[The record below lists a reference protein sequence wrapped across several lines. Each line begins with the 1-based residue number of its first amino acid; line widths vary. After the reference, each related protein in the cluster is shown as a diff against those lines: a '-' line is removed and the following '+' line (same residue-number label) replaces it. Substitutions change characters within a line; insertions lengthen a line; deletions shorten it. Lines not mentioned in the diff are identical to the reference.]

1 MSTNTAIVIKSQGV
15 AELSPV
21 SIPSLRDGYVLV
33 KVKAVA
39 LNPTDVLHIDLIPT
53 PGTRSG
59 CDFAGVIEEVGP
71 NVTKSFKEGD
81 RIAGVV
87 HGGNA
92 VNEEDGAFAQH
103 IVAKADVALR
113 IPDSLTFEEAAT
125 LGVGITTVGQGLYQS
140 LKLPLPDKP
149 SPNREYLLIY
159 GGSTATGALAIQ
171 FAKLSGLRVLVTASP
186 KHFDY
191 VRDLGADAVFDYKSE
206 TLVEELRKYTGG
218 HLKYVFDCISTE
230 DTARKAVSVLG
241 AGGSY
246 SALRIL
252 PENVVAWIGERASYN
267 MTLAYTAIGE
277 AFQFGP
283 HTFPAKPEDAAFARD
298 FWILAEGL
306 LAEGKIRVHK
316 PKVNTDGSGLAAVL
330 KGLDEV
336 RNGTVSGEK
345 LVYSLD

>member
-1 MSTNTAIVIKSQGV
+1 MTTNTAIVIKSRGV
-15 AELSPV
+15 AELTSV
-21 SIPSLRDGYVLV
+21 TIPSLRDGYVLV

-39 LNPTDVLHIDLIPT
+39 LNPTDVLHIDLLT
-53 PGTRSG
+53 APGTRSG
-59 CDFAGVIEEVGP
+59 CDFAGVIYDVGP
-71 NVTKSFKEGD
+71 NVTKPFKNGD
-81 RIAGVV
+81 RVAGVV

-92 VNEEDGAFAQH
+92 VNNEDGAFAH
-103 IVAKADVALR
+103 YIVAKADLLLH
-113 IPDSLTFEEAAT
+113 IPNSLDFEKAAT

-149 SPNREYLLIY
+149 STNGESVLIY

-171 FAKLSGLRVLVTASP
+171 FAKLSGLKVVVTASP

-191 VRDLGADAVFDYKSE
+191 VRGLGADVVFDYKSE

-218 HLKYVFDCISTE
+218 HLKHVFDCVSTE
-230 DTARKAVSVLG
+230 DTARKSVSVLG
-241 AGGSY
+241 AAGSY
-246 SALRIL
+246 SGLRPL
-252 PENVVAWIGERASYN
+252 PDDVVAWISGRAKYN

-283 HTFPAKPEDAAFARD
+283 QPFPANPEDAAFARD
-298 FWILAEGL
+298 FWSLTERL

-316 PKVNTDGSGLAAVL
+316 PKVNAHGSGLAAVL
-330 KGLDEV
+330 KGLEEV

-345 LVYSLD
+345 LVYTLD